1 MALMAKALTVSRHA
15 GLRTILRDETSELHR
30 RVERHPLLAPL
41 MKPGLT
47 RQAYALVLKAFHEF
61 YVALEPW
68 LLPALQSGWPDPEL
82 YHYQCRAA
90 LLAHDLRD
98 LGYRPM
104 TPPARPLACESPI
117 ELGSRG
123 SVLGVLYVLE
133 GATQGGS
140 VIAPRVVRELG
151 LSPGFGARYFHL
163 YADQCW
169 DDVLALMAAPSLQ
182 SCSRRAVESARQTF
196 LTLQVYLDHWHQ
208 VALRS

>member
-1 MALMAKALTVSRHA
+1 MTLMAKAPTVSRHA

-41 MKPGLT
+41 IKPGLT
-47 RQAYALVLKAFHEF
+47 HQAYALVLKAFHEF
-61 YVALEPW
+61 YVSLEPW
-68 LLPALQSGWPDPEL
+68 LLPALQDEWPDFGR

-90 LLAHDLRD
+90 LLARDLRD
-98 LGYRPM
+98 LGYRPAS
-104 TPPARPLACESPI
+104 PPARPLSCESPS

-163 YADQCW
+163 YVDQCW
-169 DDVLALMAAPSLQ
+169 DDFLALMASPSLQ
-182 SCSRRAVESARQTF
+182 PCFRRAALSARQTF

-208 VALRS
+208 VAMRS